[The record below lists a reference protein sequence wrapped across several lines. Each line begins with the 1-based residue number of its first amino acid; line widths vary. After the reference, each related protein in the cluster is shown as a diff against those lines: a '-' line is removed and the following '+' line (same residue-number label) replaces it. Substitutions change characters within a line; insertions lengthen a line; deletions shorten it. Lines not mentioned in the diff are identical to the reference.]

1 MLLALLSIV
10 LSTAIGLVLGS
21 LLGAPRITLS
31 PLLTFSLS
39 AGMGLGITS
48 CVFVL
53 WLYIAGNRGRGVV
66 FVDLALFATLTALAA
81 RNVTAGSDELRQT
94 SGVSRGRQPY
104 VTFPILLVFGFCL
117 VTALVAYG
125 RISLAHPNGEW
136 DAWAIWNLHARFLFR
151 GGPFWKE
158 GFSDAI
164 SWSHPDYPLL
174 LPGAIARSWTYWGR
188 ESPIVPSLAAIL
200 FTLSTVGIVFSGLS
214 ILRGRTQALLGGSV
228 LLGTP
233 FFLTMGAS
241 QYADV
246 PLSFYIVASLA
257 LIALDESASLKGYGL
272 RVLAGTCAG
281 LAVWTKNEGWVFAL
295 SLAFAQLLMALLR
308 VPKIPNVRRL
318 LLFLAGLA
326 PIAGIDLLFKATV
339 APANYMFGNQPSVIH
354 RLATFSRYIPVAKA
368 FWSELFMFGN
378 WRGKMIVLL
387 TIYAA
392 LIGLY
397 RERDRGATRLIL
409 SISIA
414 LTAVGYFF
422 AYVITPVDFQW
433 QLSTSLNRLLL
444 QLWPGLVFLIFLMIQ
459 DPA

>member
-1 MLLALLSIV
+1 M
-10 LSTAIGLVLGS
+10 
-21 LLGAPRITLS
+21 
-31 PLLTFSLS
+31 
-39 AGMGLGITS
+39 
-48 CVFVL
+48 
-53 WLYIAGNRGRGVV
+53 
-66 FVDLALFATLTALAA
+66 
-81 RNVTAGSDELRQT
+81 TAGSDELRQT
-94 SGVSRGRQPY
+94 SGIRRGRQPWAC
-104 VTFPILLVFGFCL
+104 VPTLLVFGFCL
-117 VTALVAYG
+117 LTALVAYG
-125 RISLAHPNGEW
+125 RVSRAHPSGEW
-136 DAWAIWNLHARFLFR
+136 DAWTIWNLHARFLFR

-174 LPGAIARSWTYWGR
+174 LPGTIARSWTYWGR
-188 ESPIVPSLAAIL
+188 ESPIVPSLVAML
-200 FTLSTVGIVFSGLS
+200 FTLSTAGTVFSGLS
-214 ILRGRTQALLGGSV
+214 ILRGKTQALLGGAV

-246 PLSFYIVASLA
+246 PLSFFIVASLA
-257 LIALDESASLKGYGL
+257 LIALDESASFKGYGL

-295 SLAFAQLLMALLR
+295 SLAFAQLLMALVR
-308 VPKIPNVRRL
+308 VPKIPNVRRV

-326 PIAGIDLLFKATV
+326 PVAGIDFLFKATV

-354 RLATFSRYIPVAKA
+354 RLATFSRYIPIAKA
-368 FWSELFMFGN
+368 FWSELFTFGN

-392 LIGLY
+392 LTGLY
-397 RERDRGATRLIL
+397 GERDRGATWIIL

-433 QLSTSLNRLLL
+433 QLSASLNRLLL
-444 QLWPGLVFLIFLMIQ
+444 QLWPSLVFLIFLMIQ